1 MELSGK
7 VFKVLPVESGEGKNG
22 TWKKQ
27 MIVIETDGGK
37 YPKKVAVVFWS
48 DLVNNDSFVEGR
60 DISVEFDVES
70 REFNGKWYTDV
81 KAWRINNSNNSSN
94 NNASSNNNNAKPLV
108 NNNAPAYTA
117 ADIPNDQ
124 IDDDLPF

>member
-22 TWKKQ
+22 IWKKQ
-27 MIVIETDGGK
+27 QIVIETAHER
-37 YPKKVAVVFWS
+37 YPKKVAIQFWG
-48 DLVNNDSFVEGR
+48 DLVENSAFAEGK

-70 REFNGKWYTDV
+70 REFNGRWYTDV
-81 KAWRINNSNNSSN
+81 KAWRINTKTSGSSSNAAPTNNSVPEYN
-94 NNASSNNNNAKPLV
+94 EAD
-108 NNNAPAYTA
+108 APSTST
-117 ADIPNDQ
+117 

>member
-7 VFKVLPVESGEGKNG
+7 VFKVMPVESGEGKNG
-22 TWKKQ
+22 VWKKQ
-27 MIVIETDGGK
+27 QIVIETDGGK

-48 DLVNNDSFVEGR
+48 DLVDNAGFVEGR

-70 REFNGKWYTDV
+70 REYNGKWYTDV
-81 KAWRINNSNNSSN
+81 KAWRINKTESNNTSSSN
-94 NNASSNNNNAKPLV
+94 TSSTTTANTTT
-108 NNNAPAYTA
+108 PAYTEADAPA
-117 ADIPNDQ
+117 AT